1 MIKDQEEKAKAAA
14 LAQAQLL
21 AKLKEEEE
29 LLFKNAVA
37 ARRSHFRQ
45 ALGSLYDQWTSLLW
59 RQDDPRL
66 SKTEIVRH
74 YKRSISL
81 LQY

>member
-45 ALGSLYDQWTSLLW
+45 ALGNLYDRWTVLLW

-74 YKRSISL
+74 YTLK
-81 LQY
+81 Y